1 MQLDDHPRVESGPRI
16 STPEF
21 GLVFVIILGP
31 EIKFN
36 FMAVFLK
43 LGPMSPP
50 GLWKCSKR
58 SIKFQNGE
66 TLVMYNF
73 LTLKMRKL
81 RPKEG
86 IFFFLFQSHS
96 VSSRARISIWISYFL
111 ALGFS
116 HSTALISLLN
126 FLIFHLEIS
135 DYGIQNPN
143 KSFE

>member
-16 STPEF
+16 SAPEF

-86 IFFFLFQSHS
+86 IFFFFFFKATQL
-96 VSSRARISIWISYFL
+96 VVEPEL
-111 ALGFS
+111 ASGF
-116 HSTALISLLN
+116 LISWPWA
-126 FLIFHLEIS
+126 FLILLH
-135 DYGIQNPN
+135 
-143 KSFE
+143 